1 VIKTLFMQ
9 SVRAAVFAAA
19 CLLAL
24 PADSLAQ
31 ADSSAEHAPL
41 SVLPP
46 AWAYPVN
53 PPNMPNTRD
62 EDVAVRVP
70 HSDRAFLPLQ
80 LQDLFNAPDWH
91 PKDHPAMPDVV
102 ARGRKPGVYACG
114 YCHLPDGTGRPEN
127 ASLAGLPV
135 GYIVQQLA
143 DFKRGAR
150 RTAVPVRVPPQLM
163 ITLAQSVTD
172 TEIKAAAEYFSR
184 LQPQLR
190 IKVIETDA
198 VPRTYVAGWFLAADK
213 AAPKEP
219 IGQRIIEVP
228 EDLEQFEHRDARTRF
243 VAYAP
248 VGSVKAGEALVKMG
262 GPNRT
267 LACASCHGADLKGAS
282 LVPTIAGR
290 SPSYIVRQL
299 FDIQS
304 GLHVGTD
311 VAPMV
316 QVVKQLRVEEMISI
330 AAYLATLR

>member
-1 VIKTLFMQ
+1 VIQALFMQ

-24 PADSLAQ
+24 PADCLAQ

-53 PPNMPNTRD
+53 PPNMQNARD
-62 EDVAVRVP
+62 DDVAVRVP
-70 HSDRAFLPLQ
+70 HSDVAFLPSK

-91 PKDHPAMPDVV
+91 PKDHPTMPDVV
-102 ARGRKPGVYACG
+102 ARGRKPDVYACG
-114 YCHLPDGTGRPEN
+114 YCHLPDGAGRPEN

-135 GYIVQQLA
+135 GYIVQQLT
-143 DFKRGAR
+143 DFKSGAR

-163 ITLAQSVTD
+163 IALARSATNE
-172 TEIKAAAEYFSR
+172 EIKAAAEYFST
-184 LQPQLR
+184 LQPHRR
-190 IKVIETDA
+190 IKVVETDA
-198 VPRTYVAGWFLAADK
+198 VPSTYVAGWFLAADT

-219 IGQRIIEVP
+219 IGRRIIEVP
-228 EDLEQFEHRDARTRF
+228 EDLEQFEHRDARARF
-243 VAYAP
+243 VAYVP
-248 VGSVKAGEALVKMG
+248 VGSVKAGEALVKIG

-267 LACASCHGADLKGAS
+267 RACASCHGEHLKGAGM
-282 LVPTIAGR
+282 VPSIAGR

-311 VAPMV
+311 VVPMEE
-316 QVVKQLRVEEMISI
+316 VVKQLGVEDMIYI